1 MTGLSYYLTK
11 IFEALVISVVV
22 AYVTAPLSI
31 RLAHK
36 LGVIDKPKDA
46 RRVHKKPIPRFGGM
60 SIFLGSMAAM
70 LIPAGMNSNIKVAM
84 LGGLLMYGLGVADDI
99 TDLKPVVK
107 FSGQIVIATI
117 VFLLGI
123 RITFIGNYFGASVTD
138 AHAHVILSE
147 GVAYLVTVLWIV
159 GITNAVNLMDGL
171 DGLAAGSVAI
181 MSLSLAY
188 IAYIHGVRLG
198 SMPVCVALVA
208 VAGGCLGFLPFNFSP
223 AKTFMGDGG
232 ALYLGYMIAVLSVIS
247 PLKRATVVGAII
259 PMLTL
264 AVPIFDTLFAMLR
277 RTLRHESIMA
287 ADKGHLHHHLMAAGF
302 GQRRSVLI
310 MYGIVGIMGE
320 VAVLISRELYKD
332 AFFLFMIALLYLCII
347 IVPKRPK
354 KNLKTIITQDAT
366 QIEKENFV
374 DYLNYERERRKELRA
389 AAAARVDEEEAE
401 SAGFEDGSHAAEER
415 PAASYGMPVEE
426 ADFMIANASE
436 HKGRHFKKEDPDE
449 DLHEEA
455 EEESPEDKG
464 KHMEGK
470 EENVF
475 AGDASDGETEQ
486 DIPGEEEEP
495 GEAISPEAELDA
507 YVKEYLAKIDGKDS
521 TD

>member
-1 MTGLSYYLTK
+1 MPGISLNLSRILV
-11 IFEALVISVVV
+11 ALAISAAV
-22 AYVTAPLSI
+22 AFATAPLSI
-31 RLAHK
+31 RIAHK
-36 LGVIDKPKDA
+36 LGVIDRPKDA

-70 LIPAGMNSNIKVAM
+70 VIPAGMNGKIKVAM
-84 LGGLLMYGLGVADDI
+84 IGGLLMYLLGIADDI
-99 TDLKPVVK
+99 KDLKPVVK
-107 FSGQIVIATI
+107 FGGQLAIAGIVYA
-117 VFLLGI
+117 LGI
-123 RITFIGNYFGASVTD
+123 RITFIGHYLGSSGN
-138 AHAHVILSE
+138 HAHLLLGES
-147 GVAYLVTVLWIV
+147 VAFIITVLWIV

-188 IAYIHGVRLG
+188 VAYIHGSRLG
-198 SMPVCVALVA
+198 SIPVCIALVA
-208 VAGGCLGFLPFNFSP
+208 VAGGCLGFLPYNFSP

-277 RTLRHESIMA
+277 RALRHQSIMS

-320 VAVLISRELYKD
+320 VAVLISRELFKD
-332 AFFLFMIALLYLCII
+332 AFFLFLIALLYLCII
-347 IVPKRPK
+347 IVPKQPK

-374 DYLNYERERRKELRA
+374 EYLNYERERRRQLRE
-389 AAAARVDEEEAE
+389 AARLEVDREEA
-401 SAGFEDGSHAAEER
+401 SAAEELEK
-415 PAASYGMPVEE
+415 YMN
-426 ADFMIANASE
+426 DYIA
-436 HKGRHFKKEDPDE
+436 
-449 DLHEEA
+449 EA
-455 EEESPEDKG
+455 EKRSADTS
-464 KHMEGK
+464 
-470 EENVF
+470 ENIT
-475 AGDASDGETEQ
+475 ETE
-486 DIPGEEEEP
+486 DRNN
-495 GEAISPEAELDA
+495 
-507 YVKEYLAKIDGKDS
+507 
-521 TD
+521 